1 MGKEEETARFR
12 NLLGEVFDLH
22 AAAALMS
29 WDQNTYMPAGGAEAR
44 ALQLSTLSRLAHE
57 HFTSEAFGE
66 ALEAAEAATAD
77 DSPDSD
83 ELCIARRVRREYD
96 KRRRVPAEWVGEH
109 SRITALAHQAW
120 QAARKRSDF
129 GAFKPHLSRVIE
141 LKREYSGF
149 FTPHDHVY
157 DPLLDDYEPGM
168 KTAEVAAVFRSLR
181 PKQVELVHAIAE
193 RGRQVDDSI
202 LHVEFDEEKQWEF
215 GLSVIKDIGFDLE
228 RGRQDKSPHPFTTGF
243 SIGDVRIT
251 TRIQPAFFN
260 DCFFSTLHEGG
271 HAMYA
276 QGVSLTL
283 ERTPL
288 IDGASLAIHESQSRM
303 WENIVGRSMPF
314 WRHYYPRL
322 QATFPAQLGDV
333 PLEDFHRAVNKVQ
346 PSLIRTEAD
355 EATYNLHVMLRF
367 ELELA
372 LIQGDVKVDDL
383 PEIWNEK
390 MREYLGITPPNDAV
404 GVLQDIHWSGGLV
417 GYFSTYALGNLIACQ
432 LWEKIRQDIP
442 DVDDQIERGDFGDLL
457 GWLRRTIHQHGAK
470 FEPMVLLERA
480 VGSGLDSAPYIR
492 YLEEKYSAIYGL

>member
-1 MGKEEETARFR
+1 MSEDLARFR
-12 NLLGEVFDLH
+12 SLLGEFFDLQ
-22 AAAALMS
+22 AAAALLS

-44 ALQLSTLSRLAHE
+44 SLQLSTLSRLAHE
-57 HFTSEAFGE
+57 HFTSEEFGD

-77 DSPDSD
+77 DPPDSD
-83 ELCIARRVRREYD
+83 EFCIARRIRREYD

-109 SRITALAHQAW
+109 SRVTALAHQAW
-120 QAARKRSDF
+120 QDARKRSDF
-129 GAFKPHLSRVIE
+129 ASFRPHLSRVIE
-141 LKREYSGF
+141 LKQEYAGF
-149 FTPHDHVY
+149 FAPYEHMY

-168 KTAEVAAVFRSLR
+168 KTAEVEAVFQSLR
-181 PKQVELVHAIAE
+181 PRQVALVRAIAE
-193 RGRQVDDSI
+193 RGRPVDDSI
-202 LHVEFDEEKQWEF
+202 LHVAYEEEKQWAF
-215 GLSVIKDIGFDLE
+215 GLSVVKDFGFDLE

-243 SIGDVRIT
+243 AIDDVRIT

-276 QGVSLTL
+276 QGVSRTL

-303 WENIVGRSMPF
+303 WENIVGRSLPF

-333 PLEDFHRAVNKVQ
+333 SLQAFHRAVNKVQ

-372 LIQGDVKVDDL
+372 LIQGELKPEDL
-383 PEIWNEK
+383 PETWDAK
-390 MREYLGITPPNDAV
+390 MQEYLGITPPNDAQ
-404 GVLQDIHWSGGLV
+404 GVLQDIHWSSGLV

-432 LWEKIRQDIP
+432 LWEKIRQDLP
-442 DVDDQIERGDFGDLL
+442 DIEQQIGQGSFGELL

-470 FEPMVLLERA
+470 YDPMDLLERA
-480 VGSGLDSAPYIR
+480 VGTGLDSAPYMR
-492 YLEEKYSAIYGL
+492 YLEAKYGEIYGL